1 MLCSCKDDNTIDL
14 KKVANTVTFKTC
26 CVYLIELIYFRMC
39 LMHIGYTGY
48 SGTISITNS
57 LNGFFVL
64 FNCIESS
71 LFSTFR

>member
-39 LMHIGYTGY
+39 LMHIGLYR
-48 SGTISITNS
+48 I
-57 LNGFFVL
+57 
-64 FNCIESS
+64 
-71 LFSTFR
+71 